1 MASNYTEIFSSMRKI
16 YTEQVS
22 NDSLMTEAKKKLDPV
37 GKEDSDV
44 DNDGDVDNSDRYIKR
59 RRHAIGKA
67 ISGKKIKEEFIFEPD
82 ERYDWRSSIGEDMQ
96 GAIENMKSE
105 KIGSKKVNN
114 YAKNKNGKKVVT
126 INPTVEFK
134 EEVEMMGGDL
144 VSSFDIN
151 EVSELAAEY
160 FTEQGLTEEGV
171 EIVLEELGE
180 EEFCEW
186 VLEIADNVF
195 LNEARAAKKRTG
207 GKSYEQI
214 KAEIDARE
222 AAKKAKTP
230 GAVKAQKQIARKDAV
245 KTAKVTQAATS
256 RPPGQERL
264 IRGAQETLKRATS
277 PETKKAV
284 AKSVANTLSRGVLS
298 AWEGHK
304 SAMQAKKE
312 GKGLAQQLG
321 RGAGATLGSFLK
333 KGTSQ
338 FKEYVEYLFNEG
350 YDLSEITLQ
359 DLYEE
364 LESLDE
370 KAVSEQQQKIFGLA
384 LSVKRGQTPRSE
396 ASEQVLK
403 MADGMSEAELR
414 KYAKTKHEGI
424 PVRVKEGVG
433 YEDLL
438 KYIRKEPN
446 Q

>member
-1 MASNYTEIFSSMRKI
+1 MRKI

-22 NDSLMTEAKKKLDPV
+22 DESLMTEAKKKLDPV

-44 DNDGDVDNSDRYIKR
+44 DNDGDVDTSDRYLKR

-114 YAKNKNGKKVVT
+114 YAKNKNGKRVVT

-134 EEVEMMGGDL
+134 EEVELMGGDL

-171 EIVLEELGE
+171 DIVLEELGE

-370 KAVSEQQQKIFGLA
+370 KAVSEQQQKLFGLA

-403 MADGMSEAELR
+403 MVDGMSEAELR